1 MRSEG
6 SCSELPSPRLAC
18 PWIEAWESS
27 GGVSSRNV
35 PQQILTE
42 FSSPTPL
49 EVLEEGVTCGCR
61 PSCKLESTAT
71 LFRQNKR
78 CNSLGK
84 SLVAIC
90 PTENGLMCNTG
101 ILTKEYSSRICC
113 FVPCTHF
120 LSLKCKDNF
129 RLNCLQTLHLFSFFV
144 FFNLHDLNTPGN
156 QSIYYFIFR

>member
-1 MRSEG
+1 MHSEG
-6 SCSELPSPRLAC
+6 SCSELPCPRLSC
-18 PWIEAWESS
+18 PWIGAWESS
-27 GGVSSRNV
+27 GGVSSRKV

-49 EVLEEGVTCGCR
+49 EVLEEGGCR

-78 CNSLGK
+78 CNLLGK

-90 PTENGLMCNTG
+90 HTENGLMCNTG
-101 ILTKEYSSRICC
+101 ILTKEYSSRICY
-113 FVPCTHF
+113 FVPCTH

-129 RLNCLQTLHLFSFFV
+129 TLNCLQTLHLFSF
-144 FFNLHDLNTPGN
+144 LSS
-156 QSIYYFIFR
+156 SIYMT